1 MKKYYSEFIGTFFIV
16 LTVVL
21 ATNHQDIA
29 LMAPFAIGG
38 MLAVM
43 TYAGNAVSGAHFNP
57 AVTLALLISRKIERN
72 EAAVYMIVQILA
84 GAFAAAISA
93 YLHGAGGEPDIALH
107 SNHDPI
113 AAGLAEFL
121 GAFVVAYVF
130 LTVAPASSNG
140 GNTHYGLA
148 IGLALTSAIYG
159 FGGISGGVFNPAVAI
174 GASLT
179 GMYAAGDL
187 WMYLV
192 GAFGGAAAAATVFSG
207 VRLDA

>member
-1 MKKYYSEFIGTFFIV
+1 M
-16 LTVVL
+16 L
-21 ATNHQDIA
+21 
-29 LMAPFAIGG
+29 AIGC

-43 TYAGNAVSGAHFNP
+43 TYAGSTISGAHFNP

-93 YLHGAGGEPDIALH
+93 YLHGASGEPDIALH

-121 GAFVVAYVF
+121 GAFALGYVF
-130 LTVAPASSNG
+130 LNVSPASNSAVNE
-140 GNTHYGLA
+140 HYGLA
-148 IGLALTSAIYG
+148 IGLALLAAMYG
-159 FGGISGGVFNPAVAI
+159 LGGISGGVFNPAVAI

-187 WMYLV
+187 WVYLV
-192 GAFGGAAAAATVFSG
+192 GAFGGAAAAATVYSG
-207 VRLDA
+207 VKLDA